1 MSEGSMKKARAKQ
14 QRARQIGVD
23 EVLSEYDFSRAR
35 PNKCASR
42 YAKGSIVV
50 TLDPGA
56 RQANDA
62 LRALA
67 GVIRSRKTRRR
78 SRRSA

>member
-1 MSEGSMKKARAKQ
+1 MSEGSIKKARAKQ

-35 PNKCASR
+35 PNKYASR